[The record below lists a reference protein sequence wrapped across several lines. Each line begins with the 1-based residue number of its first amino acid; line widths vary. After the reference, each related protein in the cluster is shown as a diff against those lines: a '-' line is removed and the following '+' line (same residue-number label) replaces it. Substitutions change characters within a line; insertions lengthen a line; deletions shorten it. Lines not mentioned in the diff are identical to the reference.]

1 MDLEHPDISRTLRT
15 GYPNKKVPT
24 AMDTN
29 KNTQLDYIK
38 KSEESQMSLLDLVE
52 ESKVIFEKMEKSHG
66 VISFMS
72 DLYEHRINIY
82 KVDDFFEASEGY
94 EIKFKVIEE
103 SYIPRDSYIASFNVK
118 NVKYVIHL
126 DEMKM
131 NELEELLDE

>member
-1 MDLEHPDISRTLRT
+1 MDLEHPDITRTLRT
-15 GYPNKKVPT
+15 GYPNKEKAPIEIG
-24 AMDTN
+24 AEE
-29 KNTQLDYIK
+29 NTQLDYIK
-38 KSEESQMSLLDLVE
+38 ESEESQMGLLDLVE
-52 ESKVIFEKMEKSHG
+52 ESKVIFEKMEKNHG
-66 VISFMS
+66 VISLMS

-103 SYIPRDSYIASFNVK
+103 SYIASFNVK